1 MILMG
6 AVATALTLVLDGC
19 KKETAGIDLEL
30 NKESIDLKIGGDLQ
44 SEGDESAWRQNPL
57 GERR

>member
-1 MILMG
+1 MG
-6 AVATALTLVLDGC
+6 AVATALALVLDGC
-19 KKETAGIDLEL
+19 KKEAAEGPDLEL

-44 SEGDESAWRQNPL
+44 SEGHESAWRQNPL